1 MSTQLWDEASRGN
14 SVAGIYTWWGA
25 GEQGVCT
32 QVWRVGGGALTGSGG
47 WAVGGG
53 NRTEHRA

>member
-1 MSTQLWDEASRGN
+1 MTGK
-14 SVAGIYTWWGA
+14 

-47 WAVGGG
+47 RGGVGTGQSTG
-53 NRTEHRA
+53 LGIWGLGQEP

>member
-1 MSTQLWDEASRGN
+1 M
-14 SVAGIYTWWGA
+14 GA

-47 WAVGGG
+47 WGWEVGIGQSTG
-53 NRTEHRA
+53 LRIWGLGQEP